1 MQSYSINSQKRKLQ
15 VIIVAFIIITMLSQW
30 FTPLIVH
37 AEEERELEFNTSLT
51 LFKDGETTP
60 FRKTVKVKGQGH
72 FVATSFQYIADTS
85 YSFRMFIVSEKPFY
99 RTLHSVSAY
108 GQTTTNT
115 DIGQATYYGGVY
127 YLSVADYGGTCAID
141 TQIQS
146 NGLVNVTDCSDSNFF
161 DILKER
167 IDNNYYD
174 LSKDDYK
181 EISYNTDTRHDFG
194 SDIVDTSIP
203 TPELTNI
210 THNGFI
216 VSNMGDYYID
226 VYTESFLYGVSMKKI
241 TSRWLPEVDTSWVY
255 SSHKYNFVDLSDVAV
270 SSSNVNIKTLWN
282 VDNELNLVNDFKK
295 WSSEFPDINSLPSYS
310 FTKGSSAGSTQY
322 NLNYNY
328 NKVIGNSDREKLRTS
343 AQACTVFYV
352 RFYTKD
358 IKCGQWM
365 KYTYRDGAKNAGASV
380 IVEQVSFSKTGEET
394 IIDKAEGRQDYDTGI
409 TDFDSSNDLSFDLTD
424 VDSFFNYL
432 TSIFDSCKNSVS
444 AFASLIYACVP
455 FLPSELIN
463 VIVLAIV
470 IMLFIGIIKA
480 VVS

>member
-15 VIIVAFIIITMLSQW
+15 VIMVAFIIITM
-30 FTPLIVH
+30 FPPLIVH
-37 AEEERELEFNTSLT
+37 A
-51 LFKDGETTP
+51 D
-60 FRKTVKVKGQGH
+60 
-72 FVATSFQYIADTS
+72 
-85 YSFRMFIVSEKPFY
+85 VS
-99 RTLHSVSAY
+99 RTINFSVSYNWGYEEKNDFVLANS
-108 GQTTTNT
+108 GQSVSTTFTGSGNVFARCYQSDYELNNCRYVDKFT
-115 DIGQATYYGGVY
+115 VLVASNNPFTY
-127 YLSVADYGGTCAID
+127 LKSDNSVANGIKYNDLYYAILLSKVGGLYDSFSCAVPKVSVDKSWGTTADIY
-141 TQIQS
+141 
-146 NGLVNVTDCSDSNFF
+146 NVLDS
-161 DILKER
+161 I
-167 IDNNYYD
+167 D

-181 EISYNTDTRHDFG
+181 EISFDTDTRHDFG

-322 NLNYNY
+322 NLNHNY
-328 NKVIGNSDREKLRTS
+328 NKVIGDSDSEKLRTS

-380 IVEQVSFSKTGEET
+380 TVEQVSFSKTGEET
-394 IIDKAEGRQDYDTGI
+394 TIDKAEGRQDYDTGI

>member
-15 VIIVAFIIITMLSQW
+15 AVIVAFIIITMLSQW
-30 FTPLIVH
+30 FVPLVAH
-37 AEEERELEFNTSLT
+37 AESLT
-51 LFKDGETTP
+51 DRIIHFNVRSVLTSIKDTTVVS
-60 FRKTVKVKGQGH
+60 TYDNSASVKGVGH
-72 FVATSFQYIADTS
+72 FVAK
-85 YSFRMFIVSEKPFY
+85 SFRFEDKTNDKFGAVLYVYSDKPFTY
-99 RTLHSVSAY
+99 GGDNADMYNCLTKKGIYYCALGFQSSALSSFTYSYTGLINCTDYSSESAY
-108 GQTTTNT
+108 NT
-115 DIGQATYYGGVY
+115 
-127 YLSVADYGGTCAID
+127 AIENSFN
-141 TQIQS
+141 T
-146 NGLVNVTDCSDSNFF
+146 L
-161 DILKER
+161 
-167 IDNNYYD
+167 D

-181 EISYNTDTRHDFG
+181 KISYDTDTRHDFG

-282 VDNELNLVNDFKK
+282 VDNESNLVNDFKK

-322 NLNYNY
+322 NLNHNY
-328 NKVIGNSDREKLRTS
+328 NKVIGDNDSEKLRTS

-380 IVEQVSFSKTGEET
+380 TVEQVSFSKTGEET
-394 IIDKAEGRQDYDTGI
+394 TIDKAEGRQDYDTGI

-455 FLPSELIN
+455 FLPPELIN
-463 VIVLAIV
+463 VIALAIV